1 VKPQIEEL
9 CRALALPAKEAQVAA
24 AADFLGLLAQW
35 NSVYN
40 LTSVREAGAMLT
52 QHLADCVAVV
62 PSIEAHGVQG
72 RVLDVGSGGGLPGVV
87 LAIFMPHL
95 QVCCVDAVGKKVAFI
110 RQVAGVLRLGNLSA
124 VHGRVQDLRAPPFD
138 LVISRAFATL
148 DKFVQLTAGAAR
160 PGGRWVAMKGRVP
173 DDEINALPDRVEV
186 FHVEHLQ
193 VPGLD
198 AQRCLIWMRPRAVR
212 NTETA
217 STAI

>member
-1 VKPQIEEL
+1 VKPQIEDL
-9 CRALALPAKEAQVAA
+9 CRALALPAKEVQVAA
-24 AADFLGLLAQW
+24 AADFLGLLAHW

-52 QHLADCVAVV
+52 QHLADCLAVV
-62 PSIEAHGVQG
+62 PSIEAHRVQG

-95 QVCCVDAVGKKVAFI
+95 QVCCVDAVGKKAAFI

-124 VHGRVQDLRAPPFD
+124 VHGRVEDLRGPSFD

-148 DKFVQLTAGAAR
+148 DKFVRLTEGAAR
-160 PGGRWVAMKGRVP
+160 PGGLWLAMKGRVP

-198 AQRCLIWMRPRAVR
+198 AQRCLIWMRARAGR